1 MTDFAFEYPRRVIV
15 DDTDPRITYET
26 GTWNFDAL
34 SFDTFG
40 VFGWPYNETMKGTS
54 SRSASFSFTFEGEYV
69 QVKGG
74 KGNRNT
80 PHPANSTDPLNL
92 LPKYSCEIDGRP
104 FASVNY
110 STFTYFITNLVLCEQ
125 AHLAKTRHTIS
136 MTISVADPK
145 TQVFWLDSIE
155 YAPLEGASLTNQ
167 VLKVDSSDRS
177 CIYHNDT
184 GGWESLEGN
193 FGALYNGTQMAGTT
207 MSFKF
212 NGTSVSL
219 FGVNPSRINN
229 SAFEGTTGSYNVDTG
244 SAVPFDI
251 LASKGL
257 PFAPGDNIFTAWG
270 NQRFFVTDSL
280 DGSNEHEMIITYSGT
295 GIVPTDQLQLLV
307 IDYFLVENGATQV
320 NYNLSEPTNG
330 STIKGKPTRAIV
342 GGVVGIVMALIVGAG
357 LIWFFM
363 KKRREKKESNHESLI
378 ATPFRDVVKVW
389 TGEQKPGSRNLQD
402 GPSTGSTITTSTRRP
417 STDNARLANFVRM
430 KRAQREAVDTG
441 AVREEDSGI
450 RYRDM
455 NTSPPP
461 IVVGRLPPAY
471 TLE

>member
-1 MTDFAFEYPRRVIV
+1 MTDFAFEFPRRVIV

-54 SRSASFSFTFEGEYV
+54 SGSASFSFTFEGEYV

-74 KGNRNT
+74 KDNRNI
-80 PHPANSTDPLNL
+80 PRAANSTDPLNL
-92 LPKYSCEIDGRP
+92 LPKYSCEIDGSP
-104 FASVNY
+104 VASVDY
-110 STFTYFITNLVLCEQ
+110 DTFTYFTTNLVLCEQ

-136 MTISVADPK
+136 MTISVDDPN

-219 FGVNPSRINN
+219 FGVNPNAINN
-229 SAFEGTTGSYNVDTG
+229 SAFKGTTGSYYVDTG
-244 SAVPFDI
+244 RPVPFDI
-251 LASKGL
+251 PASRRL
-257 PFAPGDNIFTAWG
+257 PFAPGDSNFTAWG
-270 NQRFFVTDSL
+270 NRCLFVRDSL
-280 DGSNEHEMIITYSGT
+280 DGSKEHEIVITYSGT
-295 GIVPTDQLQLLV
+295 GTGPTDQLQFLIL
-307 IDYFLVENGATQV
+307 DYLLVENGATQV
-320 NYNLSEPTNG
+320 NYQLSGPTKE
-330 STIKGKPTRAIV
+330 STIEGKTIRAIV
-342 GGVVGIVMALIVGAG
+342 GGVVGIVMALIAVAG

-363 KKRREKKESNHESLI
+363 KKRKEEKESNHESLI

-389 TGEQKPGSRNLQD
+389 TGEQKPGSRNLQNE
-402 GPSTGSTITTSTRRP
+402 SATGSIITTSTRRP